1 MRNIIVLT
9 SALALLATP
18 TLAQQQGSEDAQTE
32 TNAPATAPRAGDPA
46 AQTSGGVV
54 PSSPEGTTPAPAT
67 GMGQDAAQMDSENAA
82 EPPEGVVRRQED
94 GQSLAANVIGSSVLN
109 ANGDSIGDINNLLID
124 DQDSVTAAIIGVG
137 GFLGIGEKD
146 VGLKMDQ
153 LTWNAE
159 QQNFT
164 TEVTQEQLEAAP
176 NFETLAARQAR
187 NAAQQTQSTTTETT
201 TSPMAPV
208 APEDG
213 GATAPAQ

>member
-18 TLAQQQGSEDAQTE
+18 TLAQQQGGEDSQTE
-32 TNAPATAPRAGDPA
+32 MNAPVTAPRAGDPA

-54 PSSPEGTTPAPAT
+54 QSPEGTTPAPAT
-67 GMGQDAAQMDSENAA
+67 EMGQDTAQMDSENTAQ
-82 EPPEGVVRRQED
+82 PPQGVVQRQED

-124 DQDSVTAAIIGVG
+124 KGNTVTAAIIGVG

-153 LTWNAE
+153 LTWD
-159 QQNFT
+159 
-164 TEVTQEQLEAAP
+164 P
-176 NFETLAARQAR
+176 
-187 NAAQQTQSTTTETT
+187 
-201 TSPMAPV
+201 PK
-208 APEDG
+208 G
-213 GATAPAQ
+213 